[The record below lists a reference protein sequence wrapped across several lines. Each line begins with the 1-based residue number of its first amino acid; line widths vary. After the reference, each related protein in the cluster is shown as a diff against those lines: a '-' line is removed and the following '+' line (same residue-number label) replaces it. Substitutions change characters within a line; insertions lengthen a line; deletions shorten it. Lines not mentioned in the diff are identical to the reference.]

1 MRTQS
6 FVRKSTVG
14 PVKTKVLLFY
24 VNRPA
29 REIKGI
35 SDFKE
40 RVVGKPDDLW
50 QKYGRETVFQSREE
64 FSEFMQG
71 RDRATFIR
79 FRNLRELAR
88 PIPLKEL
95 LKTMR
100 LPRLSRSGKYI
111 SRDMADRLIGGDF

>member
-6 FVRKSTVG
+6 FVRKSAVG
-14 PVKTKVLLFY
+14 PVKTKMLLFY
-24 VNRPA
+24 VNHPE
-29 REIKGI
+29 REIRGI
-35 SDFKE
+35 GDFKE
-40 RVVGKPDDLW
+40 RVVGKLDDLW

-79 FRNLRELAR
+79 FCNLRELAR
-88 PIPLKEL
+88 PISLREL

-111 SRDMADRLIGGDF
+111 SRDIADRLIGGDF